1 MKKFNHSL
9 MQNNFTKSDLLEVK
23 KLLSKKNII
32 LTQSTKVE
40 EFEKKWSRWLGVKYS
55 VFVNS

>member
-23 KLLSKKNII
+23 KLISKKNII

-40 EFEKKWSRWLGVKYS
+40 EFEKKWSRWLVVKYS